1 MTRNYLFYPQLMSGD
16 ATMGKKLVHELIDNC
31 FLPVLGSV
39 EFSFGSLGSIR
50 HGNMPT
56 VVAKGVPR
64 TWDSNNGVMVIYDEV
79 GHPWIRSTK
88 YFTEEW
94 VRDLMTRYNL
104 RQGAIVP
111 HSNDGGTFKMIL
123 AEQTGEAV

>member
-1 MTRNYLFYPQLMSGD
+1 
-16 ATMGKKLVHELIDNC
+16 MGKKLVHELIDNC

-64 TWDSNNGVMVIYDEV
+64 TWDSNNGVMVIYA
-79 GHPWIRSTK
+79 
-88 YFTEEW
+88 EEW